1 MKNVYTVS
9 QVNGYIKNIFVK
21 DMLLGRISIKGEVSN
36 CKYHTSGHIYF
47 TLKDRTGQLSCVMFA
62 GQRTGL
68 AFRMSEGQNV
78 VVSGSVK
85 VYERDGKYQL
95 YADKIE
101 LDGTGQL
108 YERLEQLKTKLLAE
122 GLFAPEHKKAIPTY
136 PKIIGIVTA
145 STGAALQDVC
155 NIAARRNPYIQLV
168 LCPAQVQG
176 FGAAKSVTEAIRR
189 LDGYGV
195 DVILVVRG
203 GGSIE
208 DLWAFQEEEV
218 ARAVFECKTPVIS
231 GVGHET
237 DLTLIDYVAD
247 LRAPTPSA
255 AAELAVYEWRALS
268 ERLASAQ
275 GTMKKRMSAAIDAA
289 HEQILIRYKRLSY
302 FSPKCQIAE
311 KRQHLD
317 NIQEIMQRNMLAV
330 LEQNRRRTAASKEV
344 LQKKMQTAV
353 EEKKRR
359 LAIAAARMKGL
370 SPLSRIS
377 SGYAYI
383 AAQNGRAVKSTQ
395 QVKTGD
401 NLTIS
406 LKDGVLFATVTE
418 KFHQNIE
425 KSKENSELER
435 NWHGEGKK

>member
-9 QVNGYIKNIFVK
+9 QVNNYIKNIFVR
-21 DMLLGRISIKGEVSN
+21 DMLLGRILIKGEVSN

-47 TLKDRTGQLSCVMFA
+47 TLKDGTGQLSCVMFA
-62 GQRTGL
+62 GQRAGL

-108 YERLEQLKTKLLAE
+108 YERLEQLKAKLLAE
-122 GLFAPEHKKAIPTY
+122 GLFAPEHKKAIPAY
-136 PKIIGIVTA
+136 PKNIGIVTA

-176 FGAAKSVTEAIRR
+176 FGAAKSVAEGIQR
-189 LDGYGV
+189 LDSYGV

-237 DLTLIDYVAD
+237 DITLIDYVAD

-268 ERLASAQ
+268 ERLDSVQKAIA
-275 GTMKKRMSAAIDAA
+275 KKMFDTINTAR
-289 HEQILIRYKRLSY
+289 EQTLLRCKRLSY

-311 KRQHLD
+311 KRQQLD
-317 NIQEIMQRNMLAV
+317 SIQETIQRQMRAV
-330 LEQNRRRTAASKEV
+330 LEQSRRRIAEPKEA
-344 LQKKMQTAV
+344 LQQKMRTV
-353 EEKKRR
+353 IEERKRH
-359 LAIAAARMKGL
+359 LAILTERMKGL

-383 AAQNGRAVKSTQ
+383 AESSGMAVKSVQ
-395 QVKTGD
+395 QVKEGD
-401 NLTIS
+401 TLTIS
-406 LKDGVLFATVTE
+406 LKDGVILATVT
-418 KFHQNIE
+418 QNFYKNI
-425 KSKENSELER
+425 
-435 NWHGEGKK
+435 GEQ

>member
-9 QVNGYIKNIFVK
+9 QINNYIKNIFVR
-21 DMLLGRISIKGEVSN
+21 DMLLGRILIKGEVSN

-47 TLKDRTGQLSCVMFA
+47 TLKDGTGQLSCVMFA

-108 YERLEQLKTKLLAE
+108 YERLEQLKAKLLAE
-122 GLFAPEHKKAIPTY
+122 GLFAPEHKKTIPAY
-136 PKIIGIVTA
+136 PKTIGIVTA

-176 FGAAKSVTEAIRR
+176 FGAAKSVAEGIQR

-237 DLTLIDYVAD
+237 DITLIDYVAD

-255 AAELAVYEWRALS
+255 AAELAVYEWRVLS
-268 ERLASAQ
+268 ERLDS
-275 GTMKKRMSAAIDAA
+275 
-289 HEQILIRYKRLSY
+289 
-302 FSPKCQIAE
+302 
-311 KRQHLD
+311 
-317 NIQEIMQRNMLAV
+317 V
-330 LEQNRRRTAASKEV
+330 
-344 LQKKMQTAV
+344 QK
-353 EEKKRR
+353 
-359 LAIAAARMKGL
+359 AIAKK
-370 SPLSRIS
+370 
-377 SGYAYI
+377 I
-383 AAQNGRAVKSTQ
+383 AHLKAQIN
-395 QVKTGD
+395 
-401 NLTIS
+401 
-406 LKDGVLFATVTE
+406 
-418 KFHQNIE
+418 
-425 KSKENSELER
+425 
-435 NWHGEGKK
+435 